1 MRKAIAIS
9 LLALFAF
16 NLGGYQLVYDH
27 LANRADQA
35 LFKVLDW
42 QQYNEDELITIKQPT
57 HLPYYSS
64 HTDFRTLR
72 GEIDIDGI
80 HYQYVQYRIL
90 NDSIELRCIPHH
102 DKMKVR
108 KAEQDYA
115 GNLLDLQQEG
125 AGKQPGSSKKITSLF
140 SEYEAVR
147 AYGIQQPF
155 RLLSTV
161 FVLVEPV
168 PEENGFVTIMEQP
181 PDGRSFS

>member
-16 NLGGYQLVYDH
+16 NLGGYQLVYDY

-35 LFKVLDW
+35 LSRVLDW
-42 QQYNEDELITIKQPT
+42 QQYTEDELITIKQPT

-64 HTDFRTLR
+64 HTDFRALR
-72 GEIDIDGI
+72 GEIDINGI

-90 NDSIELRCIPHH
+90 HDSIELRCIPHH
-102 DKMKVR
+102 GKMKVR
-108 KAEQDYA
+108 KAELDYA
-115 GNLLDLQQEG
+115 GNLLDLEQEG
-125 AGKQPGSSKKITSLF
+125 TGKQPASKKATSLF
-140 SEYEAVR
+140 SEYEAVQ

-168 PEENGFVTIMEQP
+168 PEENGFVTIMDQP
-181 PDGRSFS
+181 PDGSSFS